1 MLVATSL
8 GALLL
13 AFAVVAS
20 PLGAAFSFVAMP
32 WPVVAAIAVL
42 VVAYL
47 ASAEALKRF
56 AGAGRR

>member
-1 MLVATSL
+1 MLVASSL
-8 GALLL
+8 GALLV
-13 AFAVVAS
+13 AVAVVLS

-32 WPVVAAIAVL
+32 WTMVAAIAVL

-47 ASAEALKRF
+47 ASAEAVKRF